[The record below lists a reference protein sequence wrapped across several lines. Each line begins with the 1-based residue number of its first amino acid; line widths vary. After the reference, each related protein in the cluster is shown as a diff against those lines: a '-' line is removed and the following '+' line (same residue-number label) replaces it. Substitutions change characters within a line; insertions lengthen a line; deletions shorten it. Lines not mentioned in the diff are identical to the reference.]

1 MGRPKGSKNKTSKK
15 TQEEEIVKVK
25 KSKIEVV
32 PPPVPEEI
40 IEPVETVQQPE
51 VKPQVEVIC
60 DYCSHPESTHY
71 GSKDRW
77 CNVNKCLC
85 GQWIPKR

>member
-1 MGRPKGSKNKTSKK
+1 MGRPKGSKNKKSKTK
-15 TQEEEIVKVK
+15 EEEIVNVK
-25 KSKIEVV
+25 KLKVEVV
-32 PPPVPEEI
+32 PPPIPEEI
-40 IEPVETVQQPE
+40 VEPVKIVSAEE
-51 VKPQVEVIC
+51 VKPKTEISC

-71 GSKDRW
+71 GSKDKW